1 MIKRNN
7 LILLGLLII
16 LLATLLLTP
25 RLIGARI
32 EASVDDTVNTLM
44 TDNLRS
50 QVQWQ
55 QLDYQ
60 RNWFNSSARYKIE
73 YLPAGTNSKLSMEL
87 EMDIAHGPLHT
98 SGDNWHLGLAG
109 VTLTPVLDSKEI
121 RKALTELPFPPPSP
135 EILLLVGFD
144 ESLEFRLNIAPGQFD
159 NEEGSFRFAG
169 LQGQLIAEAD
179 LSARGTLDVGELA
192 ATSANSNESVTLK
205 GLQITTATAQINDLF
220 APSMAMIAIPAIS
233 ARGVNDFSAEGIR
246 VSSAL
251 DQVPDNTERLNISQD
266 ISIDSISG
274 ELPLSSLSWQ
284 LELNRLPLNLLRN
297 YSDLVNESQLQ
308 MSGNSGDSSQLAE
321 LGQQLGIQLLSA
333 DFAINSQLKADAWGA
348 SHQAA
353 LSIDYAGVADVQ
365 NFSSI
370 NPRSLLN
377 AINLTLHVDLDLEA
391 TLRSPVAGMIDPYV
405 QQGYIHIDNGRI
417 RLDAEL
423 ADSQLLL
430 NGETIALDQWFAP

>member
-7 LILLGLLII
+7 LILFGLLIV
-16 LLATLLLTP
+16 LLAILLLTP
-25 RLIGARI
+25 RLIGTRI
-32 EASVDDTVNTLM
+32 EASVDDTVSSLM

-50 QVQWQ
+50 QLQWQ
-55 QLDYQ
+55 LLDYQ
-60 RNWFNSSARYKIE
+60 RNWFKSSARYKID
-73 YLPAGTNSKLSMEL
+73 YLPAGTDSELSMEL
-87 EMDIAHGPLHT
+87 DLDIAHGPLHA

-109 VTLTPVLDSKEI
+109 VTVTPALDSKEI
-121 RKALTELPFPPPSP
+121 RKALMELPFPAPTP

-159 NEEGSFRFAG
+159 NDEGSFRFAG

-179 LSARGTLDVGELA
+179 LSARGSLDMGELT
-192 ATSANSNESVTLK
+192 ATSANSNESFSLQ
-205 GLQITTATAQINDLF
+205 GLQFSTETAQINDLF

-233 ARGVNDFSAEGIR
+233 ARGINDFSAEGIR
-246 VSSAL
+246 FSSTL
-251 DQVPDNTERLNISQD
+251 DQTPDDAERLNISQD
-266 ISIDSISG
+266 IAIDSISA

-284 LELNRLPLNLLRN
+284 FELNRLPLDLLRN

-308 MSGNSGDSSQLAE
+308 MSGNAGDSSQLAE
-321 LGQQLGIQLLSA
+321 LGQQLGMQLLAA
-333 DFAINSQLKADAWGA
+333 DFAINSQLRADAWGA

-353 LSIDYAGVADVQ
+353 LGIDYAGVADVQ
-365 NFSSI
+365 DFSSM

-377 AINLTLHVDLDLEA
+377 AIELSLQVDLDLEA
-391 TLRSPVAGMIDPYV
+391 ALRSPLAGMIDPYV